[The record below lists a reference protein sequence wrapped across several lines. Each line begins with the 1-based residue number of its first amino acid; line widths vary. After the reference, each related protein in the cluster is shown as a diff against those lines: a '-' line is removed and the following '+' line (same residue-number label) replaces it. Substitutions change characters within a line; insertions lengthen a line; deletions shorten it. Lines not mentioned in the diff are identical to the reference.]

1 MPASAALTGSS
12 QVQDSVSRPR
22 VDFCPRVAREN
33 AEKTH
38 TSSHNHPA
46 AAIAPREQKFTFV
59 LRAGRSGKQDEWK
72 TSENNPYLPYGRYSS
87 VQRLLYDGCYSGYI
101 SPQSGVLS
109 YSMCAAMFQ
118 GVVGV
123 LDVKGLT

>member
-1 MPASAALTGSS
+1 MYRHVCCLSEARRRARVLVRATDAQLACDRVIHYTQRSFGR
-12 QVQDSVSRPR
+12 SRVLR
-22 VDFCPRVAREN
+22 
-33 AEKTH
+33 
-38 TSSHNHPA
+38 SGL
-46 AAIAPREQKFTFV
+46 APV
-59 LRAGRSGKQDEWK
+59 LRAGRSGASGKQDEWK